1 MELIEKL
8 IDLVLHLDQHLVE
21 LVTQYGS
28 WTYGILFLIIFCE
41 TGLVVTPFL
50 PGDSLLFAVGALAAT
65 GALDVS
71 SIVILLT
78 AAAIIGDNVNYWI
91 GYTIGP
97 RVFQGESSRFF
108 NRKHLERTHRF
119 YEKYGGKTVILA
131 RFIPIVRT
139 FAPFVAGIGR
149 MTYGRFLL
157 YDVPGGV
164 AWISIFVYAGYF
176 FGNIPIVK
184 RNFTLVVFAIVFI
197 SLLPAVIE
205 YVQHRRRG
213 HADGSSS

>member
-71 SIVILLT
+71 SVVILLT

-205 YVQHRRRG
+205 YVQHRRKGRVEG
-213 HADGSSS
+213 

>member
-71 SIVILLT
+71 SVVILLT

-184 RNFTLVVFAIVFI
+184 RNFTLVVFAIIFI

>member
-50 PGDSLLFAVGALAAT
+50 PGDSLLFAVGALSAT

-71 SIVILLT
+71 SVVILLT

-176 FGNIPIVK
+176 FGNIPMVK
-184 RNFTLVVFAIVFI
+184 RNFTLVVFAIIFI

-205 YVQHRRRG
+205 YVQHRRKGRVEG
-213 HADGSSS
+213 